1 MYEKTLLCYNHPAS
15 RSRSIPKIIRFG
27 FPVKSSDQNISD
39 TVTTKNTSSLAR
51 KLIPGLLLGFL
62 VFVVLILLSD
72 LRQVGAEIRDFP
84 LPIIP
89 LVLGLTLV
97 NYAIRFIKW
106 QYFLKLVGVQQI
118 SVLESARIFIAAFP
132 LAVTPGKVGETIKGV
147 WLNHVTGSPTARGV
161 SVVLAER
168 VSDGLAMLIL
178 SIVGVIGYR
187 RYWPAFAIVLGLLLG
202 VVIISQIRPLAKF
215 LLDLGIRLPFV
226 NRFALA
232 LNEFYEG
239 SFILFRPWTTFI
251 SIGLGILAW
260 LVVGIGLY
268 FILIGL
274 GVSPGVSTLSIAIF
288 VLSFSK
294 VIGAVTA
301 LPGGLLATDV
311 SMIGMLV
318 LLLDMDTNTAAAATL
333 LIRFATLWF
342 GVGLGFVVWL
352 FSRDLLTAQVKSA
365 SPAESITPD

>member
-1 MYEKTLLCYNHPAS
+1 VNS
-15 RSRSIPKIIRFG
+15 SNPKLND
-27 FPVKSSDQNISD
+27 SES
-39 TVTTKNTSSLAR
+39 TKNNTSLTR

-62 VFVVLILLSD
+62 VFTILILLSD
-72 LRQVGAEIRDFP
+72 LRQVGTEIREFP
-84 LPIIP
+84 LQIMV

-97 NYAIRFIKW
+97 NYILRFIKW
-106 QYFLKLVGVQQI
+106 QYFLRQVGIHQLSI
-118 SVLESARIFIAAFP
+118 LDSARIFVAAFP
-132 LAVTPGKVGETIKGV
+132 LALTPGKVGETIKGV
-147 WLNHVTGSPTARGV
+147 WLNQVTGSPTALGV

-168 VSDGLAMLIL
+168 VSDGLAMLVL
-178 SIVGVIGYR
+178 STVGVIAYR

-202 VVIISQIRPLAKF
+202 VVIISQIRPLAKHF
-215 LLDLGIRLPFV
+215 LGFGVRLPVV

-232 LNEFYEG
+232 INEFYEG
-239 SFILFRPWTTFI
+239 SFTLFRPWTTFI
-251 SIGLGILAW
+251 SVSLGILAW
-260 LVVGIGLY
+260 LVVGIGFY

-274 GVSPGVSTLSIAIF
+274 GETPGVSTLSIAIF

-301 LPGGLLATDV
+301 LPGGLLAIDV

-352 FSRDLLTAQVKSA
+352 FSRDLLSGQVKPSA
-365 SPAESITPD
+365 PVKSISPD

>member
-1 MYEKTLLCYNHPAS
+1 
-15 RSRSIPKIIRFG
+15 
-27 FPVKSSDQNISD
+27 VKSTNEKLSDS
-39 TVTTKNTSSLAR
+39 VSKKNNSSLAR

-62 VFVVLILLSD
+62 VFVILILLSD
-72 LRQVGAEIRDFP
+72 LRQVGAEIREFP
-84 LPIIP
+84 LQIIP

-97 NYAIRFIKW
+97 NYLIRFIKW
-106 QYFLKLVGVQQI
+106 QYFLRQVGINQLP
-118 SVLESARIFIAAFP
+118 VLESARIFFAAFP
-132 LAVTPGKVGETIKGV
+132 LALTPGKVGETIKGV
-147 WLNHVTGSPTARGV
+147 WLNQVTGSPTALGV

-168 VSDGLAMLIL
+168 VSDGLAMLVL
-178 SIVGVIGYR
+178 SIVGVIAYR
-187 RYWPAFAIVLGLLLG
+187 RYWPAFAIVLALLMG
-202 VVIISQIRPLAKF
+202 VVIISQIRPLARYF
-215 LLDLGIRLPFV
+215 LDLGVRLPIV

-232 LNEFYEG
+232 INEFYEG
-239 SFILFRPWTTFI
+239 SFTLFRPWTTFI
-251 SIGLGILAW
+251 SVSLGILAW
-260 LVVGIGLY
+260 LVVGIGFY

-274 GVSPGVSTLSIAIF
+274 GVDPGVSTLSIAIF

-342 GVGLGFVVWL
+342 GVVLGFVVWL
-352 FSRDLLTAQVKSA
+352 FSRDLLTAQVK
-365 SPAESITPD
+365 PITPTESISPD